1 MKRAVLGLLVA
12 ALVGCG
18 MFSPSPAQV
27 AEVTAVAQCEDYLR
41 VLRKAKA
48 DGLTCE
54 EGKAQAH
61 SAEPHCELEFVCPVA
76 DAGVE

>member
-1 MKRAVLGLLVA
+1 
-12 ALVGCG
+12 

-27 AEVTAVAQCEDYLR
+27 AETTATLQCEDFLR

-54 EGKAQAH
+54 EGKAKAEA
-61 SAEPHCELEFVCPVA
+61 AEPHCDLAFSCPA
-76 DAGVE
+76 HDAGAE